1 MARRLPPLNALRAF
15 ESAARHL
22 SFTKAAEEL
31 HVTQAAV
38 SHQIKGLEEWLGM
51 PLFRRMNRAL
61 ILTETGQSYLPPVR
75 DALDTLSHATE
86 RLFRMDGSGALT
98 ISTMPSF
105 AAKWLVMRL
114 GRFQA
119 RHPELE
125 VRLHTTPQLVDF
137 TQQDVDIGIRF
148 GAGNWPGLRCERLM
162 TEDIYPVC
170 SPSLLNGP
178 RPLCCPEDLRH
189 HTLLHDDYFIT
200 WGTWGEAAGIEGLD
214 HARGPRFDDSALL
227 LQVAAEGGGVALAR
241 GVLVAD
247 DVAAGRLVRLFDV
260 HLPGNYAYYVAAPPH
275 YFSRPKVKAFRD
287 WLFEEAAA
295 DPAPKPTPK
304 PDAGHSRALSAA
316 ESATTFSPDA

>member
-137 TQQDVDIGIRF
+137 SQQDVDIGIRF
-148 GAGNWPGLRCERLM
+148 GAGNWPGLRCDRLM

-170 SPSLLNGP
+170 SPSLLTGP
-178 RPLCCPEDLRH
+178 RPLRCPEDLRH

-200 WGTWGEAAGIEGLD
+200 WGTWGEAAGIAGLD

-287 WLFEEAAA
+287 WLFEEAAT
-295 DPAPKPTPK
+295 DPT
-304 PDAGHSRALSAA
+304 DAHSRTLPAA
-316 ESATTFSPDA
+316 ESATTSSPDA

>member
-170 SPSLLNGP
+170 SPSLLDGP

-200 WGTWGEAAGIEGLD
+200 WGTWGEAAGIAGLD

-247 DVAAGRLVRLFDV
+247 DVAAGRLVRLFDI
-260 HLPGNYAYYVAAPPH
+260 HLPGNYAYYVVAPPH

-287 WLFEEAAA
+287 WLFEEATA
-295 DPAPKPTPK
+295 DPA
-304 PDAGHSRALSAA
+304 AAHSRILSAA
-316 ESATTFSPDA
+316 ESATTSTPDA

>member
-170 SPSLLNGP
+170 SPSLLDGP

-200 WGTWGEAAGIEGLD
+200 WGTWGEAAGIAGLD

-287 WLFEEAAA
+287 WLFEEAAT
-295 DPAPKPTPK
+295 DPA
-304 PDAGHSRALSAA
+304 DAHSRTLSAA
-316 ESATTFSPDA
+316 ESATTSTPDA

>member
-137 TQQDVDIGIRF
+137 SQQDVDIGIRF

-170 SPSLLNGP
+170 SPSLLDGP

-200 WGTWGEAAGIEGLD
+200 WGTWGEAAGIAGLD

-260 HLPGNYAYYVAAPPH
+260 HLPGNYAYYVVAPPH

-295 DPAPKPTPK
+295 DPA
-304 PDAGHSRALSAA
+304 AGHSRALSAA
-316 ESATTFSPDA
+316 ESATTSTPDA

>member
-170 SPSLLNGP
+170 SPSLLDGP

-200 WGTWGEAAGIEGLD
+200 WGTWGEAAGIGGLD

-295 DPAPKPTPK
+295 DPT
-304 PDAGHSRALSAA
+304 DAHSRTLSAA
-316 ESATTFSPDA
+316 ESATTSSPDA

>member
-137 TQQDVDIGIRF
+137 AQQDVDIGIRF

-170 SPSLLNGP
+170 SPSLLDGP

-200 WGTWGEAAGIEGLD
+200 WGTWGEAAGIAGLD

-247 DVAAGRLVRLFDV
+247 DVAAGRLVRLFDI

-295 DPAPKPTPK
+295 DPA
-304 PDAGHSRALSAA
+304 AAHSRTLSAA
-316 ESATTFSPDA
+316 ESATTSTPDA

>member
-170 SPSLLNGP
+170 SPSLLDGP

-200 WGTWGEAAGIEGLD
+200 WGTWGEAAGVGGLD

-247 DVAAGRLVRLFDV
+247 DVAAGRLVRLFDI

-295 DPAPKPTPK
+295 DPT
-304 PDAGHSRALSAA
+304 DAHSRTLSAT
-316 ESATTFSPDA
+316 ESATTSSPDA